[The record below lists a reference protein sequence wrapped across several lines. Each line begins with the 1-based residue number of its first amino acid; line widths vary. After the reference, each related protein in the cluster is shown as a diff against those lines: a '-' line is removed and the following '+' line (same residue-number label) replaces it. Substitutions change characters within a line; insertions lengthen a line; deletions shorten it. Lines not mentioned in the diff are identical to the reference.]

1 MIPASEIKNMRL
13 KLGISQKEAAA
24 KIGIPRRT
32 YSDYERGTSIPKCE
46 NYNKLKNWLNADTAD
61 CDLNSND
68 IGNIVQE
75 LHFELKK
82 VLLRQRQ
89 ENLLFC
95 WLISV
100 LLILNL
106 LFIIIS

>member
-1 MIPASEIKNMRL
+1 MKQDYIGSLRL
-13 KLGISQKEAAA
+13 KLGKIRKEAANQLN
-24 KIGIPRRT
+24 IPPRT